1 MIRWE
6 LSPFHRFAPVD
17 VFAAFLAALVV
28 SVRSRAALRLE
39 VLALRHQLGV
49 LQRSVKRPTL
59 TSSDRLFSYM
69 TVMASSAATSSIRSR
84 PLGCRTCCRHPSHP
98 GSARSSKGDR
108 GYVYLPGRGDD
119 AFDLNTRTIF
129 RGREGH

>member
-49 LQRSVKRPTL
+49 LHRSVKRPTL
-59 TSSDRLFSYM
+59 TSSDRLFSYI
-69 TVMASSAATSSIRSR
+69 TRMASSGAPSLHRSR
-84 PLGCRTCCRHPSHP
+84 PLGCR
-98 GSARSSKGDR
+98 SSR
-108 GYVYLPGRGDD
+108 WTPAAPGRQ
-119 AFDLNTRTIF
+119 
-129 RGREGH
+129 